1 MAKDESG
8 TVEANR
14 TVAEHQID
22 RDAMAG
28 LIRAMDWFDNGLQ
41 NVLAS
46 RGFKPLHRTQS
57 MIMVHIASG
66 IVSPADI
73 AREMGLTRQNVH
85 HMAKTLIADGLI
97 EQMPDRDGPRRTVY
111 QLAGSATE
119 IRSVAL
125 ETLGN
130 LEAVLAD
137 RVGAGAVAALQR
149 VLAADWGDVIQDDE
163 EMVAAMGE
171 RSSKAAEDFRHA
183 GTRAG

>member
-1 MAKDESG
+1 
-8 TVEANR
+8 
-14 TVAEHQID
+14 
-22 RDAMAG
+22 MAG

-97 EQMPDRDGPRRTVY
+97 EQMPDRDDPRRTVY

-119 IRSVAL
+119 IRGVAL
-125 ETLGN
+125 ATLGN

-137 RVGAGAVAALQR
+137 RIGVGAVAALRQ
-149 VLAADWGDVIQDDE
+149 VLTADWGNEIHDDG
-163 EMVAAMGE
+163 EMAAALDEHSG
-171 RSSKAAEDFRHA
+171 SAAEE
-183 GTRAG
+183 